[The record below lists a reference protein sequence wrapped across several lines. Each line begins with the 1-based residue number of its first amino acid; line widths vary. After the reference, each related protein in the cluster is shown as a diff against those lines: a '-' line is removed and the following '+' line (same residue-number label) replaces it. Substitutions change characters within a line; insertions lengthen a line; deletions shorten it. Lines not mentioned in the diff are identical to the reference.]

1 MLKVGLTGGIASGK
15 SFVGEALAGY
25 GCLLIHADELG
36 HAALAPGGEA
46 YQPVVREFG
55 REILTSDGAIDRR
68 ALAARVFADPERL
81 ARLNALV
88 HPAVIRREDESI
100 TAFGARHPD
109 GIAVV
114 EAAILIDTGSYSRFD
129 KLILVTC
136 AEEQQVERALRRE
149 GALESDI
156 RARISRQMPLD
167 EKRKYAD
174 FVIDTSGE
182 KEDTLRQTRAVYD
195 VLRRIQS

>member
-1 MLKVGLTGGIASGK
+1 MLKVGLTGGLASGK
-15 SFVGEALAGY
+15 SFVGEALAGD
-25 GCLLIHADELG
+25 GCLLIQADELG
-36 HAALAPGGEA
+36 HEALAPGGEA
-46 YQPVVREFG
+46 YEPVVREFG
-55 REILTSDGAIDRR
+55 RDILTSDGAIDRK
-68 ALAARVFADPERL
+68 ALAARVFADSDRL

-88 HPAVIRREDESI
+88 HPAVIRREDDLIS
-100 TAFGARHPD
+100 AFSAQHPD

-114 EAAILIDTGSYSRFD
+114 EAAILIETGSYSRFD

-136 AEEQQVERALRRE
+136 TLEQQVERALRRE
-149 GALESDI
+149 GALESDV
-156 RARISRQMPLD
+156 RARISRQMPLAQ
-167 EKRKYAD
+167 KRKHAD